1 MQHLTAVPTET
12 PADQL
17 NQLAATYLTE
27 KAKLAA
33 QQRAVRDAEDALIK
47 HVGTK
52 DEGSFTV
59 HSDRYKVT
67 TTQSVTRKVEPS
79 LAKQLY
85 DQIPRDLYAGLFDW
99 KPSLSVKVYR
109 EVEKYQP
116 EVFDLVSKAVTSKA
130 SKPSVKVDDL

>member
-1 MQHLTAVPTET
+1 MQHLNAVPTEEPT
-12 PADQL
+12 LD
-17 NQLAATYLTE
+17 QLAANYATE

-33 QQRAVRDAEDALIK
+33 QQRAVRDAEEALIK
-47 HVGTK
+47 LVGTK

-85 DQIPRDLYAGLFDW
+85 NQIPRDLYAGLFEW

-130 SKPSVKVDDL
+130 GKPSVKVEDTL

>member
-1 MQHLTAVPTET
+1 MNQLNAVPTEEPT
-12 PADQL
+12 LD
-17 NQLAATYLTE
+17 QLAATYLAE

-59 HSDRYKVT
+59 HSDRFKIT
-67 TTQSVTRKVEPS
+67 TSQPITRKVEPS

-85 DQIPRDLYAGLFDW
+85 DQIPSDLYAGLFEW
-99 KPSLSVKVYR
+99 RPSLSVKVYR
-109 EVEKYQP
+109 ELEKYQP

-130 SKPSVKVDDL
+130 GKPFVKVEDVL